1 MTEALRREIWKREIS
16 LYSWNGKIIKIP
28 IPYVSSRYFVV
39 KLKKPYTRE
48 MSMECYCLSIF
59 FFFQSGV
66 SLNRKQQQQLVC
78 SVEVR
83 LEFFLKKLFVMMGH
97 SWCQNQIKVFT
108 VFWAEQWNI
117 SIWYSLAVLLRC
129 RLKSDFDSNA
139 EPLNFQAKF
148 IDYYSVIWSS
158 FLGIVVHTTVMGS

>member
-1 MTEALRREIWKREIS
+1 MSRKMTEALRREIWKREIS

-59 FFFQSGV
+59 FFFFQSGV

-83 LEFFLKKLFVMMGH
+83 LEFFYNNSLSWWVILDVRTKSKCSRFSEFNNETFLSDTAWPFYSDVDLKATLI
-97 SWCQNQIKVFT
+97 QTPN
-108 VFWAEQWNI
+108 
-117 SIWYSLAVLLRC
+117 L
-129 RLKSDFDSNA
+129 
-139 EPLNFQAKF
+139 
-148 IDYYSVIWSS
+148 
-158 FLGIVVHTTVMGS
+158 